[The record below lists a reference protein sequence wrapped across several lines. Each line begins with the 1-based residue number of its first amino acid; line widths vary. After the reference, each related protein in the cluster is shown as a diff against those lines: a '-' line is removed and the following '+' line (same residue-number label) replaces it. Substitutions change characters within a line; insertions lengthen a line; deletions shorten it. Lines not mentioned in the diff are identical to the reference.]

1 VTSWEH
7 RPIWH
12 LTLPWERPLLMANDS
27 SSLRGQMRT
36 KASVRDD
43 TAMIARQ
50 LKLPPI
56 AVPVVAVLSWYH
68 RTRRAIDSDNIAPT
82 LKRCLDGLQLAGV
95 LENDSGHHVRL
106 TAQRCIPKDL
116 DPFVGG
122 RPRVVLSLYDASDF
136 LLPHPE
142 PSPCA
147 TLTAASRL

>member
-1 VTSWEH
+1 MITWED

-27 SSLRGQMRT
+27 RGLRAQMGT
-36 KASVRDD
+36 VASVRDD
-43 TAMIARQ
+43 TAMIAKQ
-50 LKLPPI
+50 LKLPLI

-68 RTRRAIDSDNIAPT
+68 RTKREIDSDNIAPT
-82 LKRCLDGLQLAGV
+82 LKRCIDGLRIAGV
-95 LENDSGHHVRL
+95 LANDSGHYVRL

-116 DPFVGG
+116 DPFTGG

-142 PSPCA
+142 PSPSA